1 MAGDATDGRAAMLVP
16 FKLTQFRS
24 VKIRTRPQKFLKRP
38 SQIQRSVNQAPRSL
52 PAVRRLDNSDG
63 FRTFLQH
70 RCVSQRKSPCL
81 SPATSSPAPCGSPD
95 LSKWDKMFSM
105 LENSQMR
112 ENMLLQYA
120 DDIIKV
126 EIGSLRGEML
136 RWVNTNSSIHQ
147 TGSHS
152 S

>member
-1 MAGDATDGRAAMLVP
+1 MESNLLPDRETTKPNLDPDQHLLLISTIAATA
-16 FKLTQFRS
+16 S
-24 VKIRTRPQKFLKRP
+24 V
-38 SQIQRSVNQAPRSL
+38 S
-52 PAVRRLDNSDG
+52 
-63 FRTFLQH
+63 
-70 RCVSQRKSPCL
+70 
-81 SPATSSPAPCGSPD
+81 PCGSPD

-136 RWVNTNSSIHQ
+136 RLVKVTVKCMGCFRSYSK
-147 TGSHS
+147 
-152 S
+152 

>member
-1 MAGDATDGRAAMLVP
+1 MW
-16 FKLTQFRS
+16 
-24 VKIRTRPQKFLKRP
+24 LKMKDLLRGTTF
-38 SQIQRSVNQAPRSL
+38 S
-52 PAVRRLDNSDG
+52 PAEHGGGNTPLRGHNVSPVWLSERGEIPPL
-63 FRTFLQH
+63 
-70 RCVSQRKSPCL
+70 CVSA
-81 SPATSSPAPCGSPD
+81 ATSSSAPCDSPD

-136 RWVNTNSSIHQ
+136 RLVHTSTQPNRKWRTSAQVQLPRGGPAPPAS
-147 TGSHS
+147 
-152 S
+152 

>member
-1 MAGDATDGRAAMLVP
+1 ML
-16 FKLTQFRS
+16 
-24 VKIRTRPQKFLKRP
+24 
-38 SQIQRSVNQAPRSL
+38 
-52 PAVRRLDNSDG
+52 
-63 FRTFLQH
+63 
-70 RCVSQRKSPCL
+70 CL
-81 SPATSSPAPCGSPD
+81 SAATPSPAPCGSPD

-136 RWVNTNSSIHQ
+136 RLVDPSANRKSRFSESSHD
-147 TGSHS
+147 GHRW
-152 S
+152 